1 MNDIRIREI
10 INETINELLI
20 LEDAVQNSNTRQNQT
35 SVSNRQLFR
44 NIKQYIAT
52 LNAVL
57 SSLSKDIAMN
67 QIVFKTNESIY
78 NAVYNITEANGNR
91 RRGNRNGYTNL
102 QQLRQQ
108 RAQQNQRQ
116 QQGQQG
122 QQQPRQQQIQ
132 QPRQP
137 QNQQQGQQ
145 VQQPSQQQGQ
155 PQNQQPQSQ
164 PQFVQQP
171 QMQPQYTQQQQQM
184 QGTAQQVI
192 MYWSQG
198 KRIIGEMISLLRQ
211 YLELYNIKESI
222 ICEDANGTMVN
233 PLQIGRNALNAGKS
247 GFWRGYNQGQRIL
260 NWFGNRKDKFAQQK
274 QAIQKEGNIIQQ
286 IRLNIQEYSEFVR
299 AVEQLETQIQSVAN
313 NIVFG
318 DRIQSDIYKMV
329 DSNIRNTYQYIKN
342 TRFKN
347 EPRQINNNQNNNNGN
362 AQ

>member
-1 MNDIRIREI
+1 MDNIRIREI

-20 LEDAVQNSNTRQNQT
+20 LEGAVQNSNTRQNQI

-52 LNAVL
+52 LNNVL
-57 SSLSKDIAMN
+57 SSLSKDIALN
-67 QIVFKTNESIY
+67 QIAFKTNESTY
-78 NAVYNITEANGNR
+78 NAVYNIIEANGNR
-91 RRGNRNGYTNL
+91 GNGRNGYTNL
-102 QQLRQQ
+102 RQLRQQ
-108 RAQQNQRQ
+108 RAQQNRRQQRAQQNQRQQQVQQPRQ

-122 QQQPRQQQIQ
+122 QQQPRQ
-132 QPRQP
+132 P
-137 QNQQQGQQ
+137 QN
-145 VQQPSQQQGQ
+145 QQQGQ
-155 PQNQQPQSQ
+155 PQNQQ
-164 PQFVQQP
+164 QFVQQP

-192 MYWSQG
+192 MYWNQG
-198 KRIIGEMISLLRQ
+198 KRIIGEMVSLLRQ
-211 YLELYNIKESI
+211 YLELYNIKENI
-222 ICEDANGTMVN
+222 IREDANGTMVN

-260 NWFGNRKDKFAQQK
+260 NWFGNRKDKLAQQK

-286 IRLNIQEYSEFVR
+286 IRLNIQEYWEFVR
-299 AVEQLETQIQSVAN
+299 NVKQLESQIQLVAN

-329 DSNIRNTYQYIKN
+329 DSNIQNTYQYIKN

-362 AQ
+362 A

>member
-1 MNDIRIREI
+1 MNDIRIQEI

-35 SVSNRQLFR
+35 KVSNRQLFR

-57 SSLSKDIAMN
+57 SSLNKDITMN

-78 NAVYNITEANGNR
+78 NAFYNITEANGNR
-91 RRGNRNGYTNL
+91 GRGNRNGYTNL

-108 RAQQNQRQ
+108 RAQQNRRQQRGQQNQRQ
-116 QQGQQG
+116 QQVQQRGQQNQVQQPS
-122 QQQPRQQQIQ
+122 QQQVQ

-137 QNQQQGQQ
+137 QNQQQW
-145 VQQPSQQQGQ
+145 QQQGQ
-155 PQNQQPQSQ
+155 SQKQQPQSQ
-164 PQFVQQP
+164 QQFVQQP

-184 QGTAQQVI
+184 QRTAQQVI
-192 MYWSQG
+192 MYWNQG
-198 KRIIGEMISLLRQ
+198 KRIIGEMVSLLKQ
-211 YLELYNIKESI
+211 YLELYNIKENI
-222 ICEDANGTMVN
+222 IREDANGTMVN

-260 NWFGNRKDKFAQQK
+260 NWFGNWKGKLAQQK

-286 IRLNIQEYSEFVR
+286 IRLNIQEYRDFVR

-318 DRIQSDIYKMV
+318 DRVQSDIYRMV
-329 DSNIRNTYQYIKN
+329 DSNIRNTYQYIMN

-347 EPRQINNNQNNNNGN
+347 EPKQQ
-362 AQ
+362 

>member
-1 MNDIRIREI
+1 MNDIRIQEI

-52 LNAVL
+52 LNNVL
-57 SSLSKDIAMN
+57 SSLSKDIVFN
-67 QIVFKTNESIY
+67 QIAFKTNESTY
-78 NAVYNITEANGNR
+78 NAVYNIIEANGNR
-91 RRGNRNGYTNL
+91 GNGRNGYTNL
-102 QQLRQQ
+102 RQLRQQ
-108 RAQQNQRQ
+108 RAQQNRRQQRGQQNQRQ
-116 QQGQQG
+116 QQN
-122 QQQPRQQQIQ
+122 QQQWQQQVQ

-137 QNQQQGQQ
+137 QN
-145 VQQPSQQQGQ
+145 QQQGQ

-164 PQFVQQP
+164 QQFVQQP

-192 MYWSQG
+192 MYWNQG
-198 KRIIGEMISLLRQ
+198 KRIIGEMVSLLKQ
-211 YLELYNIKESI
+211 YLELYNIKENI
-222 ICEDANGTMVN
+222 IREDANGTMVN
-233 PLQIGRNALNAGKS
+233 PLQIGRSALNAGKS

-286 IRLNIQEYSEFVR
+286 IRLNIQEYWEFVR
-299 AVEQLETQIQSVAN
+299 NVKQLESQIQLVAN

-318 DRIQSDIYKMV
+318 DRIQSDIYRMI
-329 DSNIRNTYQYIKN
+329 DYNIQNTYQYIKN

-362 AQ
+362 TQ